1 MAMTKAEKERVND
14 IRLKLQSVARSLQ
27 HLPESDIPD
36 YDQIEKCLD
45 HADQNLREAVQ
56 TSK

>member
-14 IRLKLQSVARSLQ
+14 IRLKLQSAARSLQ

-36 YDQIEKCLD
+36 YDEIEKCLD
-45 HADQNLREAVQ
+45 NADQNLREAIQ

>member
-1 MAMTKAEKERVND
+1 MAMTRAEKERLND
-14 IRLKLQSVARSLQ
+14 IRLKLQSAARSLQ

-45 HADQNLREAVQ
+45 NADQNLRDAVQ
-56 TSK
+56 SSE